1 MKNSKPL
8 VENIEQFKDYDLGTF
23 EDFMK
28 DAHKAKQG
36 KIEFDSNLRFFIKM
50 SKPTDDKKEWITVYV
65 KYEMQKFSL
74 YAGVTEEPLPF
85 FGELS
90 KHFIEIPDEF
100 ADEVKTNETFIRALK
115 IRLQQRLVS
124 QDLDKINPTY
134 YDKVFEIL
142 DRKGLSTERNN
153 VIARATK
160 EDAIASAKAHANHI
174 KIIDAVKKYGAN
186 QVWGWYSERYRK
198 FGPSHEDDYNG
209 SGETSFEEVATKLCK
224 SEADVKKLASQP
236 VGFRIKYEDPK
247 YSTYTIYIR
256 EK

>member
-8 VENIEQFKDYDLGTF
+8 VEDIEDFKDYDLGTF

-28 DAHKAKQG
+28 EAHKAKQG
-36 KIEFDSNLRFFIKM
+36 KMEFDSNLRFFIKM

-85 FGELS
+85 FRELS

-100 ADEVKTNETFIRALK
+100 AEEIKTNEIFIRTLK
-115 IRLQQRLVS
+115 IRLHERLVS
-124 QDLDKINPTY
+124 QDLDKINPNY
-134 YDKVFEIL
+134 YNKVFEVL
-142 DRKGLSTERNN
+142 ARNGLSTERNN
-153 VIARATK
+153 SICRSQKANAISLAK
-160 EDAIASAKAHANHI
+160 SQAENKKIMDAA
-174 KIIDAVKKYGAN
+174 KKYGAG
-186 QVWGWYSERYRK
+186 QQWGWYSERYRS

-209 SGETSFEEVATKLCK
+209 SGETTFEEVAKKLCK

-247 YSTYTIYIR
+247 YRSFTVYIR